1 MRFPFKT
8 ALTLVLLATVAI
20 GTSGC
25 NYIVLLGYL
34 IGGPPSIEP
43 DFDSMTGESLTDKE
57 VIVAVVC
64 YAPKEVLY
72 DYSRVDRDIAKY
84 VSYQMTAK
92 KIKVLNPDLVQ
103 KWLDENSNWD
113 EPSEIGE
120 ALGATHVVYI
130 DITKYTLYEE
140 NSHELYRGR
149 SEVDVTVYEID
160 EDGEGEPIY
169 STELLSRF
177 PLAAAQD
184 SSEISRPGFQ
194 ARYHQRLSFEV
205 GRLFYEHYNGDDIPD
220 AT

>member
-8 ALTLVLLATVAI
+8 ALSLILLAAVAI

-92 KIKVLNPDLVQ
+92 LVVAGLETWATDLAG
-103 KWLDENSNWD
+103 
-113 EPSEIGE
+113 I
-120 ALGATHVVYI
+120 LGC
-130 DITKYTLYEE
+130 
-140 NSHELYRGR
+140 
-149 SEVDVTVYEID
+149 
-160 EDGEGEPIY
+160 GEGEPR
-169 STELLSRF
+169 EKFGAVDR
-177 PLAAAQD
+177 LAFAVFVD
-184 SSEISRPGFQ
+184 LVNSDVDF
-194 ARYHQRLSFEV
+194 
-205 GRLFYEHYNGDDIPD
+205 
-220 AT
+220 

>member
-1 MRFPFKT
+1 MRFRSSTFL
-8 ALTLVLLATVAI
+8 ALFAAAAI
-20 GTSGC
+20 GVSGC
-25 NYIVLLGYL
+25 NYVVLLGYL

-43 DFDSMTGESLTDKE
+43 DFDAMTGESLGDKD
-57 VIVAVVC
+57 VVVAVVC

-84 VSYQMTAK
+84 LSYQMTAK
-92 KIKVLNPDLVQ
+92 KIKVINPDVVQ

-113 EPSEIGE
+113 EPAEIGE
-120 ALGATHVVYI
+120 AVGATHVVYI

-169 STELLSRF
+169 STEILSRY
-177 PLAAAQD
+177 PLAAARD

-194 ARYHQRLSFEV
+194 AEYHRRLSEEV
-205 GRLFYEHYNGDDIPD
+205 GRLFYEYYFQDDISD

>member
-120 ALGATHVVYI
+120 ALWFHI
-130 DITKYTLYEE
+130 L
-140 NSHELYRGR
+140 
-149 SEVDVTVYEID
+149 
-160 EDGEGEPIY
+160 
-169 STELLSRF
+169 
-177 PLAAAQD
+177 
-184 SSEISRPGFQ
+184 
-194 ARYHQRLSFEV
+194 
-205 GRLFYEHYNGDDIPD
+205 
-220 AT
+220 

>member
-1 MRFPFKT
+1 MRIRS
-8 ALTLVLLATVAI
+8 LTLPALLAATAI
-20 GTSGC
+20 GISGC
-25 NYIVLLGYL
+25 NYVVLLGYL
-34 IGGPPSIEP
+34 IGGPPSISP
-43 DFDSMTGESLTDKE
+43 DFDEMTATSLTDKD

-72 DYSRVDRDIAKY
+72 DYSRVDRDIARY
-84 VSYQMTAK
+84 ISYQMTAK
-92 KIKVLNPDLVQ
+92 KIKVINPDVVQ

-120 ALGATHVVYI
+120 AVGATHVVYI
-130 DITKYTLYEE
+130 DITKYSLYEE

-149 SEVDVTVYEID
+149 SEVDVTVYELD

-194 ARYHQRLSFEV
+194 ARYHRRLSEEV
-205 GRLFYEHYNGDDIPD
+205 GRLFYEHYAGDDIPD

>member
-1 MRFPFKT
+1 MRYRS
-8 ALTLVLLATVAI
+8 TLLCALLAASAT
-20 GTSGC
+20 GLCGC
-25 NYIVLLGYL
+25 NYVVLLGYL

-43 DFDSMTGESLTDKE
+43 DFDAMTGNSLSDKE
-57 VIVAVVC
+57 VIAAVVC

-92 KIKVLNPDLVQ
+92 KIKIINPDLVQ
-103 KWLDENSNWD
+103 KWLDENSEWD

-120 ALGATHVVYI
+120 AVGATHVVYI

-149 SEVDVTVYEID
+149 SEVDVTVYEVD
-160 EDGEGEPIY
+160 EDGEGEPVY
-169 STELLSRF
+169 STEILSRY
-177 PLAAAQD
+177 PLAAARD
-184 SSEISRPGFQ
+184 ASEISRPGFQ
-194 ARYHQRLSFEV
+194 AQYHQRLSFEI